1 MTRMSHDLDSVLTQ
15 AAAWKRAGLGVA
27 LATVVRTWGSS
38 PRPAGSKLAVNDR
51 SEFVGSV
58 SGGCIEGAVIT
69 EALEVMA
76 GAPQRVIDYGVSD
89 EAAWEVGLA
98 CGGKVEI
105 LIEAVTAVKLALLL
119 DLIQAR
125 KAKRAVALATWLD

>member
-1 MTRMSHDLDSVLTQ
+1 MTHDLDSVL
-15 AAAWKRAGLGVA
+15 ARSAAWKREGLGVA

-38 PRPAGSKLAVNDR
+38 PRPAGSKLAVNER
-51 SEFVGSV
+51 GEFVGSV
-58 SGGCIEGAVIT
+58 SGGCIEAAVIA

-76 GAPQRVIDYGVSD
+76 GAPPKLVDYGVSD

-105 LIEAVTAVKLALLL
+105 FIEAL
-119 DLIQAR
+119 
-125 KAKRAVALATWLD
+125 VA